1 MRIKVK
7 FIKYRKLK
15 EIILIISE
23 LIEKLEKYAPADKA
37 VGNEKVGLII
47 GNVNKEVRNAHI
59 SMTLTDD
66 EIDAAMEN
74 DSNIIICFDSFVFQ
88 GIMNQDAEGR
98 LIERL
103 INNDISLYIVNSNLD
118 VTENGFAEVLA
129 KKLGIAETEII
140 NTTYKEKC
148 YKLVTCVPVE
158 EENWTEQIRKALGA
172 IGVADGPYGAG
183 YIGTYSQVSDY
194 STAYQWF
201 VTMPGA
207 DPHIGAIGDL
217 SKVQVERFEM
227 IIPEHQV
234 NECVEKLWEIHP
246 YEEVEYDVYP
256 LEETRNHKGLGRIGN
271 LSTEKELNEIVDEI
285 KKNIA
290 CESVILSG
298 VGKVKNI
305 AIYSQVDDE
314 TVEKIIKMDADL
326 LITDNIAFNMEMRL
340 VRNGVTVMIIDEYSL
355 KKIAMDK
362 LIDYVNGIGVKSF
375 VKLQNLDESA

>member
-1 MRIKVK
+1 MIQ
-7 FIKYRKLK
+7 
-15 EIILIISE
+15 
-23 LIEKLEKYAPADKA
+23 KLEKYAPADIT

-47 GNVNKEVRNAHI
+47 GNKNEEVKNAHI
-59 SMTLTDD
+59 TMTLTDD
-66 EIDAAMEN
+66 EIDEAMEN
-74 DSNIIICFDSFVFQ
+74 DSNIIICYDSFVFD
-88 GIMNQDAEGR
+88 GIMNSDAEGR
-98 LIERL
+98 LLKRL
-103 INNDISLYIVNSNLD
+103 IKNDISLYIVNSNLD

-129 KKLGIAETEII
+129 EKIGIAETEII

-158 EENWTEQIRKALGA
+158 EENWTEQIRKALGS

-234 NECVEKLWEIHP
+234 DECVAKLCEIHP

-271 LSTEKELNEIVDEI
+271 LSNEKELNEMVAEI

-290 CESVILSG
+290 CESLIVNG
-298 VGKVKNI
+298 EGKVKNI
-305 AIYSQVDDE
+305 AIYSQIDDE
-314 TVEKIIKMDADL
+314 TAKKIINMDTDL
-326 LITDNIAFNMEMRL
+326 LITDNITFNMEMRL
-340 VRNGVTVMIIDEYSL
+340 VRNGVSVMKVDEYSL

-362 LIDYVNGIGVKSF
+362 LVDYINSLGVKSF
-375 VKLQNLDESA
+375 IKQQNLDATA